1 MHSLDT
7 SNAIV
12 DAPSLVDTEPVA
24 GIVIVTDDTEDLLGE
39 LAPAVVVVNVLTV
52 TAGILVQSSFL
63 HLPAGLVASFAAGAL
78 RCVGADGQ
86 HIVALEVT
94 VGKWRGGM
102 RRRR

>member
-24 GIVIVTDDTEDLLGE
+24 SIGIVADDAKDLLGE

-63 HLPAGLVASFAAGAL
+63 HLPAGLVASSAAGAL
-78 RCVGADGQ
+78 RCVRADGQ
-86 HIVALEVT
+86 HIAALEVT